1 MQEASCGGL
10 APKEVRSVERSRID
24 VAREHLLDLSMHA
37 VPVAPMKILNVSDE
51 ASRFRG
57 PIGQVKGLC
66 GRGLALDLE
75 HPDVELL
82 PVAVDLLLAEKLIA
96 RIAGEIRRASRAAA
110 AIRGVVRG
118 RKEII
123 ARPQHVGLERG
134 QALLV

>member
-1 MQEASCGGL
+1 
-10 APKEVRSVERSRID
+10 
-24 VAREHLLDLSMHA
+24 
-37 VPVAPMKILNVSDE
+37 MKILMVSDE

-57 PIGQVKGLC
+57 PIRQVKGLS

-82 PVAVDLLLAEKLIA
+82 PVAVDLLRAEKLIA